1 MVIPILHVDEMRYY
15 KPLQLFHDLVNSTK
29 KERGRLLGLDVGDKY
44 VGLALS
50 DFDNKI
56 ASPFSVLVRK
66 KTNISLMASDFQ
78 SLISEY
84 SLKGFVIGIPF
95 DKHRLSS
102 DAVRVKLFIDHLSRT
117 KTLEGVKY
125 TYWNECFTS
134 KNVELLLKPLNFNYP
149 VLSKTILDK
158 FAAVGILQGYLDFVN
173 RKMKLTATK

>member
-1 MVIPILHVDEMRYY
+1 MRYV
-15 KPLQLFHDLVNSTK
+15 KPLQLFQDLTNSTQNQ
-29 KERGRLLGLDVGDKY
+29 RGRLLGLDVGEKY

-66 KTNISLMASDFQ
+66 KSNISLMASDFQ
-78 SLISEY
+78 SLISKY
-84 SLKGFVIGIPF
+84 SLKGFVVGVPF
-95 DKHRLSS
+95 DRHRV
-102 DAVRVKLFIDHLSRT
+102 AAEAFPVKGLIDHLCRT
-117 KTLEGVKY
+117 KMLEGVKY

-134 KNVELLLKPLNFNYP
+134 KNVELLLKPLNLNKP

-173 RKMKLTATK
+173 RKMKLTAVE